1 MPDTGWVTAHIDHDR
16 IPAMQA
22 NAVPAPESAPWA
34 APGPVAGPAAG
45 SRASIW
51 PGLLFAAAGV
61 AVAYAV
67 SAPFD
72 MVGPMVAA
80 IVLGVVVGNVA
91 RVPSVL
97 EPGLAVASKRVL
109 RIGIVV
115 LGLRLSLHDVAGL
128 GAGMIL
134 TVIAVVAGGIMAGV
148 AIGRALGI
156 GRRQRLLIACGFAIC
171 GAAAVAAVAGVLGG
185 RADGGKVSDGE
196 GGGNRG
202 RDGGKAGAGAGA
214 NTEAVGEP
222 GLRESVAA
230 AIALVVVFGTLMI
243 ALVPMLGHALGLT
256 DMEVG
261 MWGGAS
267 VHEVAQVVAI
277 GGSVG
282 GAALGAAVVIKLG
295 RVLML
300 APVMAVLGV
309 VERRRIRA
317 AGGGG
322 DVDLPPI
329 MPLFVAGFLAMVAVR
344 STGVVPQGV
353 LDAAGVAEQLLLGAA
368 MFALGVGVR
377 FSLIRKVGG
386 APVVMAAA
394 ATVVVAVIGL
404 AGVLLAG

>member
-1 MPDTGWVTAHIDHDR
+1 M
-16 IPAMQA
+16 
-22 NAVPAPESAPWA
+22 
-34 APGPVAGPAAG
+34 
-45 SRASIW
+45 
-51 PGLLFAAAGV
+51 
-61 AVAYAV
+61 
-67 SAPFD
+67 
-72 MVGPMVAA
+72 
-80 IVLGVVVGNVA
+80 
-91 RVPSVL
+91 
-97 EPGLAVASKRVL
+97 
-109 RIGIVV
+109 
-115 LGLRLSLHDVAGL
+115 
-128 GAGMIL
+128 
-134 TVIAVVAGGIMAGV
+134 
-148 AIGRALGI
+148 
-156 GRRQRLLIACGFAIC
+156 
-171 GAAAVAAVAGVLGG
+171 
-185 RADGGKVSDGE
+185 
-196 GGGNRG
+196 
-202 RDGGKAGAGAGA
+202 AGAGAGA
-214 NTEAVGEP
+214 NGEGAGVP

-256 DMEVG
+256 DMETG

-300 APVMAVLGV
+300 APVMAILGV

>member
-34 APGPVAGPAAG
+34 APGPVAGRAAG

-67 SAPFD
+67 SARFD

-134 TVIAVVAGGIMAGV
+134 TVIAVVAGGIVTGV

-156 GRRQRLLIACGFAIC
+156 GRRQRLLIACGIAIC
-171 GAAAVAAVAGVLGG
+171 GAAAVAAVAGVFGG

-196 GGGNRG
+196 DDGDRG
-202 RDGGKAGAGAGA
+202 RDGGKAGANAEGA
-214 NTEAVGEP
+214 GEP

>member
-1 MPDTGWVTAHIDHDR
+1 MTAPIDHDR

-171 GAAAVAAVAGVLGG
+171 GAAAVAAVAGGLGG
-185 RADGGKVSDGE
+185 RADGGVGADGE
-196 GGGNRG
+196 DGGNRG

-300 APVMAVLGV
+300 APVMAILGV

>member
-134 TVIAVVAGGIMAGV
+134 TVIAVVAGGIVTGV

-156 GRRQRLLIACGFAIC
+156 GRRQRLLIACGIAIC

-196 GGGNRG
+196 DDGDRG
-202 RDGGKAGAGAGA
+202 RDGGKAGANAEGA
-214 NTEAVGEP
+214 GEP

-230 AIALVVVFGTLMI
+230 AVALVVVFGTLMI

-300 APVMAVLGV
+300 VPVMAVLGV

>member
-34 APGPVAGPAAG
+34 APGPVAGRAAG

-134 TVIAVVAGGIMAGV
+134 TVIAVVAGGIVTGV

-156 GRRQRLLIACGFAIC
+156 GRRQRLLIACGIAIC
-171 GAAAVAAVAGVLGG
+171 GAAAVAAVAGVFGG

-196 GGGNRG
+196 GDGDRG
-202 RDGGKAGAGAGA
+202 RDGGKAGANAEGA
-214 NTEAVGEP
+214 GEP

>member
-134 TVIAVVAGGIMAGV
+134 TVIAVVAGGIVTGV

-156 GRRQRLLIACGFAIC
+156 GRRQRLLIACGIAIC

-196 GGGNRG
+196 DDGDRG
-202 RDGGKAGAGAGA
+202 RDGGKAGANAEGA
-214 NTEAVGEP
+214 GEP

-377 FSLIRKVGG
+377 FSLIRRVGG

>member
-134 TVIAVVAGGIMAGV
+134 TVIAVVAGGIVTGV

-185 RADGGKVSDGE
+185 RADGGVGADGE
-196 GGGNRG
+196 DGGNRG

-256 DMEVG
+256 DMEIG

-317 AGGGG
+317 AGGGEE
-322 DVDLPPI
+322 VDLPPI

>member
-134 TVIAVVAGGIMAGV
+134 TVIAVVAGGIVTGV

-156 GRRQRLLIACGFAIC
+156 GRRQRLLIACGIAIC

-196 GGGNRG
+196 DDGDRG
-202 RDGGKAGAGAGA
+202 RDGGKAGANAEGA
-214 NTEAVGEP
+214 GEP

-300 APVMAVLGV
+300 VPVMAVLGV

>member
-22 NAVPAPESAPWA
+22 NAVPAPGSAPWA

-134 TVIAVVAGGIMAGV
+134 TVIAVVAGGIVTGV

-156 GRRQRLLIACGFAIC
+156 GRRQRLLIACGIAIC

-196 GGGNRG
+196 DDGDRG
-202 RDGGKAGAGAGA
+202 RDGGKAGANAEGA
-214 NTEAVGEP
+214 GEP

-300 APVMAVLGV
+300 VPVMAVLGV

-353 LDAAGVAEQLLLGAA
+353 LDTAGVAEQLLLGAA

>member
-34 APGPVAGPAAG
+34 VPGPVAGPAAG

-134 TVIAVVAGGIMAGV
+134 TVIAVVAGGIVTGV

-156 GRRQRLLIACGFAIC
+156 GRRQRLLIACGIAIC

-196 GGGNRG
+196 DDGDRG
-202 RDGGKAGAGAGA
+202 RDGGKAGANAEGA
-214 NTEAVGEP
+214 GEP

-300 APVMAVLGV
+300 APVMAILGV

>member
-1 MPDTGWVTAHIDHDR
+1 M
-16 IPAMQA
+16 
-22 NAVPAPESAPWA
+22 
-34 APGPVAGPAAG
+34 
-45 SRASIW
+45 W

-61 AVAYAV
+61 AVAYAL
-67 SAPFD
+67 SLPFAV
-72 MVGPMVAA
+72 VGPMVAA
-80 IVLGVVVGNVA
+80 IVLGMVVGNV
-91 RVPSVL
+91 VHIPSVL

-128 GAGMIL
+128 GAGMIF
-134 TVIAVVAGGIMAGV
+134 TVVAVVAGGIVAGV

-185 RADGGKVSDGE
+185 HADDGKV
-196 GGGNRG
+196 
-202 RDGGKAGAGAGA
+202 GAGAGA

-243 ALVPMLGHALGLT
+243 ALVPMLGHALGLA

-300 APVMAVLGV
+300 APVMSILGV

-394 ATVVVAVIGL
+394 ATVVVAAIGL

>member
-171 GAAAVAAVAGVLGG
+171 GAAAVAAVAGGLGG
-185 RADGGKVSDGE
+185 RADGGVGADGE
-196 GGGNRG
+196 DGGNRG

-300 APVMAVLGV
+300 APVMAILGV

>member
-34 APGPVAGPAAG
+34 APGPVAGRAAG

-67 SAPFD
+67 SARFD

-134 TVIAVVAGGIMAGV
+134 TVIAVVAGGIVTGV

-156 GRRQRLLIACGFAIC
+156 GRRQRLLIACGIAIC

-196 GGGNRG
+196 DDGDRG
-202 RDGGKAGAGAGA
+202 RDGGKAGANAEGA
-214 NTEAVGEP
+214 GEP

-300 APVMAVLGV
+300 APVMAVLGA

>member
-134 TVIAVVAGGIMAGV
+134 TVIAVVAGGIVTGV

-196 GGGNRG
+196 GGGNRE

>member
-34 APGPVAGPAAG
+34 APGPVAGRAAG

-134 TVIAVVAGGIMAGV
+134 TVIAVVAGGMVTGV

-156 GRRQRLLIACGFAIC
+156 GRRQRLLIACGIAIC
-171 GAAAVAAVAGVLGG
+171 GAAAVAAVAGVFGG

-196 GGGNRG
+196 DDGDRG
-202 RDGGKAGAGAGA
+202 RDGGKAGANAEGA
-214 NTEAVGEP
+214 GEP

-300 APVMAVLGV
+300 APVMAILGV

>member
-134 TVIAVVAGGIMAGV
+134 TVIAVVAGGIVTGV

-196 GGGNRG
+196 DDGDRG

-214 NTEAVGEP
+214 NAEGAGEP

-300 APVMAVLGV
+300 VPVMAVLGV

>member
-134 TVIAVVAGGIMAGV
+134 TVIAVVAGGIVTGV

-156 GRRQRLLIACGFAIC
+156 GRRQRLLIACGIAIC

-196 GGGNRG
+196 DDGDRG
-202 RDGGKAGAGAGA
+202 RDGGKAGANAEGA
-214 NTEAVGEP
+214 GEP

-300 APVMAVLGV
+300 APVMAVLGA

-317 AGGGG
+317 AGGG

>member
-134 TVIAVVAGGIMAGV
+134 TVIAVVAGGIVTGV

-196 GGGNRG
+196 GGGNRE

-300 APVMAVLGV
+300 APVMAILGV

>member
-34 APGPVAGPAAG
+34 APGPVAGRAAG

-134 TVIAVVAGGIMAGV
+134 TVIAVVAGGIVTGV

-156 GRRQRLLIACGFAIC
+156 GRRQRLLIACGIAIC

-196 GGGNRG
+196 GGGNRE

-300 APVMAVLGV
+300 APVMAVLGA

-317 AGGGG
+317 AGGG

>member
-34 APGPVAGPAAG
+34 VPGPVAGPAAG

-134 TVIAVVAGGIMAGV
+134 TVIAVVAGGIVTGV

-156 GRRQRLLIACGFAIC
+156 GRRQRLLIACGIAIC
-171 GAAAVAAVAGVLGG
+171 GAAAVAAVAGVFGG

-196 GGGNRG
+196 DDGDRG
-202 RDGGKAGAGAGA
+202 RDGGKAGANAEGA
-214 NTEAVGEP
+214 GEP

-300 APVMAVLGV
+300 APVMAILGV

>member
-34 APGPVAGPAAG
+34 APGPVAGRAAG

-134 TVIAVVAGGIMAGV
+134 TVIAVVAGGIVTGV

-156 GRRQRLLIACGFAIC
+156 GRRQRLLIACGIAIC
-171 GAAAVAAVAGVLGG
+171 GAAAVAAVAGGLGG
-185 RADGGKVSDGE
+185 RADGGVGADGE

-214 NTEAVGEP
+214 NAEGAGEP

-300 APVMAVLGV
+300 APVMAVLGA

-317 AGGGG
+317 AGGG

>member
-34 APGPVAGPAAG
+34 APGPVAGRAAG

-134 TVIAVVAGGIMAGV
+134 TVIAVVAGGIVTGV

-156 GRRQRLLIACGFAIC
+156 GRRQRLLIACGIAIC

-185 RADGGKVSDGE
+185 RADGGKGSDGE
-196 GGGNRG
+196 DDGDRG

-214 NTEAVGEP
+214 NAEGAGEP

-300 APVMAVLGV
+300 APVMAILGA

-317 AGGGG
+317 AGGG

>member
-134 TVIAVVAGGIMAGV
+134 TVIAVVAGGIVTGV

-196 GGGNRG
+196 DDGDRG

-214 NTEAVGEP
+214 NAEGAGEP

-300 APVMAVLGV
+300 APVMAILGV

>member
-134 TVIAVVAGGIMAGV
+134 TVIAVVAGGIVAGV

-156 GRRQRLLIACGFAIC
+156 GRQQRLLIACGFAIC

-196 GGGNRG
+196 DGGNRE

>member
-34 APGPVAGPAAG
+34 APGPVAGRAAG

-171 GAAAVAAVAGVLGG
+171 GAAAVAAVAGGLGG
-185 RADGGKVSDGE
+185 RADGGVGADGE
-196 GGGNRG
+196 GGGNRE

>member
-34 APGPVAGPAAG
+34 APGPVAGRAAG

-134 TVIAVVAGGIMAGV
+134 TVIAVVAGGIVTGV

-156 GRRQRLLIACGFAIC
+156 GRRQRLLIACGIAIC
-171 GAAAVAAVAGVLGG
+171 GAAAVAAVAGGLGG
-185 RADGGKVSDGE
+185 RADGGVGADGE

-300 APVMAVLGV
+300 APVMAVLGA

-317 AGGGG
+317 AGGG

>member
-134 TVIAVVAGGIMAGV
+134 TVIAVVAGGIVTGV

-196 GGGNRG
+196 DDGDRG

-214 NTEAVGEP
+214 NAEGAGEP

-300 APVMAVLGV
+300 VPVMAVLGV

-368 MFALGVGVR
+368 MFAMGVGVR